1 MFCLN
6 YLIIKKKSFVLVSQL
21 KHFDNEQSKR
31 IELDRKEKQEKER
44 DNFLNISEKMLI
56 IDELPKI

>member
-1 MFCLN
+1 MFELVN
-6 YLIIKKKSFVLVSQL
+6 YLKKSFVLVSQL
-21 KHFDNEQSKR
+21 KHFDNAQSKR

-56 IDELPKI
+56 IDKLPKN

>member
-1 MFCLN
+1 MFELLN
-6 YLIIKKKSFVLVSQL
+6 YLEKSFVLVSQL